1 MVVRKLRLGAG
12 LALLL
17 ALATFAWAQG
27 TAPPQPSAI
36 LPSAETAGDT
46 ALAAPDTT
54 QAPAAMDSVAAP
66 PQTHAIPLTPTP
78 TASAPTPTPLTAI
91 RNKISA
97 GDLLSAESV
106 LDVWRTQHGEDGLYL
121 VGLSWLARGAL
132 LTGDN
137 SKTKRYADEVRRR
150 CADSLA
156 RGVKLEES
164 HEVEIALGAALEV
177 EAQRLARLNGDRYA
191 ASFLE
196 RELAK
201 SPAPVAYRSR
211 LQKRINMLTMVGS
224 PAPELVVEDS
234 LGSPPTLAALRGKPV
249 LLFLWAENCGDC
261 RAQEASLARVKQRY
275 ADDLEVVAVT
285 RYYDDLAE
293 RATEKA
299 RVDSVWKT
307 AYKEMG
313 RTPIILSTAS
323 MERYGVSSTPTF
335 VFVDRK
341 GIVRAY
347 TPTRLSEAELEAK
360 IAAILRR

>member
-1 MVVRKLRLGAG
+1 M
-12 LALLL
+12 
-17 ALATFAWAQG
+17 
-27 TAPPQPSAI
+27 
-36 LPSAETAGDT
+36 
-46 ALAAPDTT
+46 
-54 QAPAAMDSVAAP
+54 
-66 PQTHAIPLTPTP
+66 
-78 TASAPTPTPLTAI
+78 
-91 RNKISA
+91 
-97 GDLLSAESV
+97 

-137 SKTKRYADEVRRR
+137 AKTKRYADQVRGR

-156 RGVKLEES
+156 HGVKLEEN

-191 ASFLE
+191 ASFLQ

-201 SPAPVAYRSR
+201 SPGPVAYRSR

-249 LLFLWAENCGDC
+249 LLFLWAESCGDC

-313 RTPIILSTAS
+313 KTPIILSTAS

>member
-1 MVVRKLRLGAG
+1 LPA
-12 LALLL
+12 
-17 ALATFAWAQG
+17 ATPVESTA
-27 TAPPQPSAI
+27 TAPP
-36 LPSAETAGDT
+36 T
-46 ALAAPDTT
+46 AAPSDSTAT
-54 QAPAAMDSVAAP
+54 GVPPAA
-66 PQTHAIPLTPTP
+66 PLATPHTPTA
-78 TASAPTPTPLTAI
+78 TASAPAPLPPPPATALTPPPTPLTSI

-137 SKTKRYADEVRRR
+137 AKAKRYADEVRAR
-150 CADSLA
+150 CADSLS

-191 ASFLE
+191 ASFLQN
-196 RELAK
+196 ELAK
-201 SPAPVAYRSR
+201 TPGPVAYRSR
-211 LQKRINMLTMVGS
+211 LQKRINMLTLVGS

-234 LGSPPTLAALRGKPV
+234 LGGSPPTLAALRGKPV
-249 LLFLWAENCGDC
+249 VLFLWAESCGDC

-275 ADDLEVVAVT
+275 RDELEVVPVT
-285 RYYDDLAE
+285 RYYDDIAE

-299 RVDSVWKT
+299 RVDSVWNT
-307 AYKEMG
+307 AYQDMG
-313 RTPIILSTAS
+313 KTPIILSTAS

-347 TPTRLSEAELEAK
+347 TPTRLSTAELENK
-360 IAAILRR
+360 IAVILRR